1 MEIFRCI
8 LVSIVHLILLGKDF
22 LVVGAVVEHEVR
34 DHKAGHLL
42 VFTEMDQHI
51 PHNLQRLLLPSLSL
65 GSELL
70 LLKVADAAVWAS
82 IQMPVMEWNNFLSNL
97 PLYFTLNNMSLI

>member
-22 LVVGAVVEHEVR
+22 LVVGTVVEHQVG
-34 DHKAGHLL
+34 DDKAGHLL

-51 PHNLQRLLLPSLSL
+51 PHHLQHLTLSRLSL
-65 GSELL
+65 GSQFLFL
-70 LLKVADAAVWAS
+70 QVADAAVWAS
-82 IQMPVMEWNNFLSNL
+82 IQMPVIQWNIFL
-97 PLYFTLNNMSLI
+97 